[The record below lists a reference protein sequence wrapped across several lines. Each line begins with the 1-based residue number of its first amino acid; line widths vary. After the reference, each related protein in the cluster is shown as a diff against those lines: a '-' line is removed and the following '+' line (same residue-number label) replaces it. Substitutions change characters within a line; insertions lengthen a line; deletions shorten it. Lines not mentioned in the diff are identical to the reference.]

1 MSSYTLE
8 LRHLHETYKVFS
20 FDYDFYTDS
29 DVIKNNFEKKFID
42 EYYFNEIG
50 METVARFQ
58 HRLKTRLNKIMP
70 YYKQL
75 YQTELKSND
84 IDFMLNK
91 DLIETFERTIEGNTT
106 NNLDNTSS
114 SNMSNIL
121 TQNEQDLSNI
131 NELTI
136 NSNSSDFKESNI
148 DNGNASLELSD
159 GSITNVNKTDNESN
173 NKLTSSLTNDKNI
186 SSNLENS
193 SDITSRASSNE
204 INTQTETT
212 QLTSKGNIGVTSSA
226 ELLEKWRKVL
236 INIDELIIN
245 ECSDLFM
252 MVY

>member
-8 LRHLHETYKVFS
+8 LRHLHETYKVFN

-29 DVIKNNFEKKFID
+29 DVIKSNFEKKFID

-75 YQTELKSND
+75 YQTELRSKD

-91 DLIETFERTIEGNTT
+91 DLVETFERSLES
-106 NNLDNTSS
+106 D
-114 SNMSNIL
+114 
-121 TQNEQDLSNI
+121 
-131 NELTI
+131 
-136 NSNSSDFKESNI
+136 SNSLNDLTVNNTGVNDNLESNI
-148 DNGNASLELSD
+148 ENGNASLDL
-159 GSITNVNKTDNESN
+159 DNG
-173 NKLTSSLTNDKNI
+173 SLTNVSKSTLTDNT
-186 SSNLENS
+186 NS
-193 SDITSRASSNE
+193 SSIINDKTSQN
-204 INTQTETT
+204 ETT
-212 QLTSKGNIGVTSSA
+212 RFTSQGNIGITSSA

>member
-1 MSSYTLE
+1 ME
-8 LRHLHETYKVFS
+8 LNKVEKYFKVFN
-20 FDYDFYTDS
+20 FDYDFYIDS

-75 YQTELKSND
+75 YQTELRSKE

-91 DLIETFERTIEGNTT
+91 DLVETFERSLQSDSNSLNDLTVNNTGVN
-106 NNLDNTSS
+106 NNL
-114 SNMSNIL
+114 
-121 TQNEQDLSNI
+121 
-131 NELTI
+131 
-136 NSNSSDFKESNI
+136 ESNI
-148 DNGNASLELSD
+148 ENGNASLDLD
-159 GSITNVNKTDNESN
+159 KG
-173 NKLTSSLTNDKNI
+173 SLTNVSKSTLTDNT
-186 SSNLENS
+186 NS
-193 SDITSRASSNE
+193 STIINDKTSQN
-204 INTQTETT
+204 ETT
-212 QLTSKGNIGVTSSA
+212 KLISKGNIGITSSA

-236 INIDELIIN
+236 INIDELIIS

>member
-1 MSSYTLE
+1 MSKYTLE
-8 LRHLHETYKVFS
+8 LRHIHETYKVFN
-20 FDYDFYTDS
+20 FDYDFYIDN

-75 YQTELKSND
+75 YQTELESKN
-84 IDFMLNK
+84 INFLLNK
-91 DLIETFERTIEGNTT
+91 DLVETFERSLE
-106 NNLDNTSS
+106 S
-114 SNMSNIL
+114 
-121 TQNEQDLSNI
+121 
-131 NELTI
+131 
-136 NSNSSDFKESNI
+136 NSNSLNDLTVNNTGVNNNLESNI
-148 DNGNASLELSD
+148 ENGNASLDLET
-159 GSITNVNKTDNESN
+159 G
-173 NKLTSSLTNDKNI
+173 SLTNVSKSTLTDNT
-186 SSNLENS
+186 NS
-193 SDITSRASSNE
+193 SSV
-204 INTQTETT
+204 INDKTNQKETT
-212 QLTSKGNIGVTSSA
+212 NFISKGNIGITSSA

>member
-8 LRHLHETYKVFS
+8 LRHLHETYKVFN
-20 FDYDFYTDS
+20 FDYDFYIDS
-29 DVIKNNFEKKFID
+29 DVIKSNFEKKFID

-75 YQTELKSND
+75 YQTELRSNE

-91 DLIETFERTIEGNTT
+91 DLVETFERSLESDSNSLNDLTVNNTGVN
-106 NNLDNTSS
+106 NNL
-114 SNMSNIL
+114 
-121 TQNEQDLSNI
+121 
-131 NELTI
+131 
-136 NSNSSDFKESNI
+136 ESNI
-148 DNGNASLELSD
+148 ENGNASLEL
-159 GSITNVNKTDNESN
+159 DNG
-173 NKLTSSLTNDKNI
+173 SLTNVSKSTLTDNT
-186 SSNLENS
+186 NS
-193 SDITSRASSNE
+193 SSVINDKTSQN
-204 INTQTETT
+204 ETT
-212 QLTSKGNIGVTSSA
+212 RFISKGNIGITSSA

>member
-8 LRHLHETYKVFS
+8 LRHLHETYKVFN

-50 METVARFQ
+50 METVSRFQ
-58 HRLKTRLNKIMP
+58 HRLKTKLNKIMP

-75 YQTELKSND
+75 YQTELRSKE

-91 DLIETFERTIEGNTT
+91 DLVETFERSLQSDSNSLNDLTVNNTGVN
-106 NNLDNTSS
+106 NNL
-114 SNMSNIL
+114 
-121 TQNEQDLSNI
+121 
-131 NELTI
+131 
-136 NSNSSDFKESNI
+136 ESNI
-148 DNGNASLELSD
+148 ENGNASLDLD
-159 GSITNVNKTDNESN
+159 KG
-173 NKLTSSLTNDKNI
+173 SLTNVSKSTLTDNT
-186 SSNLENS
+186 NS
-193 SDITSRASSNE
+193 STIINDKTSQN
-204 INTQTETT
+204 ETT
-212 QLTSKGNIGVTSSA
+212 KLISKGNIGITSSA

-236 INIDELIIN
+236 INIDELIIS